1 MKITPATTLLLCLSH
16 FFCVKKKH
24 AAVNAPQKI
33 CITDSMEKISRI
45 DSATTNN
52 IENELNLSG
61 EISFNDSRLIKV
73 FPFSSGKVMEVEV
86 TQGDKVSKGQVLAVI
101 RSVEVAGNYSKD
113 QLID

>member
-1 MKITPATTLLLCLSH
+1 
-16 FFCVKKKH
+16 
-24 AAVNAPQKI
+24 
-33 CITDSMEKISRI
+33 MEKISRI